1 MEAVGFERPPGRW
14 IGRLAWVAAAVFAL
28 VLLAP
33 VATVIVWFNWHPA
46 EHYGVTVA
54 STSADGRTLTL
65 DVDGFLGGSPTPH
78 VHESGRVVR
87 IDVTSPM
94 HRAILG
100 QCGGQKLRVL
110 VVRLRE
116 PLGTRA
122 LQTSRRS
129 CG

>member
-1 MEAVGFERPPGRW
+1 MESVGVERPSGRW
-14 IGRLAWVAAAVFAL
+14 IGRLAWVAAAVFTL
-28 VLLAP
+28 VLLIP
-33 VATVIVWFNWHPA
+33 VAAVIAWFSWHPA
-46 EHYGVTVA
+46 EQYGVTVA
-54 STSADGRTLTL
+54 STSADGQTLTL
-65 DVDGFLGGSPTPH
+65 DVDGFLGGSPTPD
-78 VHESGRVVR
+78 VHESERVVR

-100 QCGGQKLRVL
+100 QCGGQELRVL

>member
-1 MEAVGFERPPGRW
+1 VEAVGFERPPGRW

-33 VATVIVWFNWHPA
+33 VATVIAWFNWHPA

-65 DVDGFLGGSPTPH
+65 DVYGFLGSPTAD
-78 VHESGRVVR
+78 VHQTARVVR
-87 IDVTSPM
+87 IDAASP
-94 HRAILG
+94 LG
-100 QCGGQKLRVL
+100 RGFLTHCGGQELRVL
-110 VVRLRE
+110 VVRLRA
-116 PLGTRA
+116 PLGSRA
-122 LQTSRRS
+122 LQTSRPS